1 MKILWAAVKLRD
13 VIAELVAYSGAALI
27 IGGLAFGS
35 FPLLVAG
42 GLMFIPGAMFL
53 SEGEK

>member
-1 MKILWAAVKLRD
+1 MKILWVAVKLRD